1 MVVKTLALDKE
12 LSTIHRPSH
21 VVIFVYLL
29 SELWFCFFA
38 LLPLHPWSQS
48 YTCTLWKLECL
59 NTLLQIVVSAA
70 WPFDEKSH
78 RNLFCIQEI
87 GDVNAM
93 KAAYLNDEQIVKAPK
108 SGGLDFNLA
117 RLASELKVMS
127 HSDKHKKHDM
137 ML

>member
-1 MVVKTLALDKE
+1 
-12 LSTIHRPSH
+12 
-21 VVIFVYLL
+21 
-29 SELWFCFFA
+29 
-38 LLPLHPWSQS
+38 
-48 YTCTLWKLECL
+48 
-59 NTLLQIVVSAA
+59 
-70 WPFDEKSH
+70 
-78 RNLFCIQEI
+78 
-87 GDVNAM
+87 M